1 MSFDRVGE
9 FKLTARG
16 VAADGKAG
24 EAATETVIV
33 DGAAP
38 EVRVH
43 IGEVMDFPGYGL
55 VRSVSVLVDDEIKL
69 GKVEV
74 ALNDGDYKKY
84 DSPLKLPVGK
94 DHRVRVR
101 AFDAFGNQAETA
113 FLLEKIAGKSAA
125 EPEPTPEKAKPAPE
139 KRRGWF

>member
-1 MSFDRVGE
+1 M
-9 FKLTARG
+9 
-16 VAADGKAG
+16 AADGKPG
-24 EAATETVIV
+24 EAVTETVLV
-33 DGAAP
+33 DEAAP

-43 IGEVMDFPGYGL
+43 IGAVMDFPGYGL

-74 ALNDGDYKKY
+74 ALNDADYKKY

-101 AFDAFGNQAETA
+101 AFDAFGNHAETA
-113 FLLEKIAGKSAA
+113 FTLEKLQGASADA
-125 EPEPTPEKAKPAPE
+125 PPAPPADGGKPAPV